1 MATKEQMETAKEEIR
16 RVQGNF
22 TRTSPAI
29 PARVQGEGAM
39 KVEHGASREREQYVE
54 VRHPEEARPT
64 PAQQRARREN
74 IEKAQEARRY
84 ENRTKRDLYER
95 AKELSIEGR
104 SKMSKQ
110 ELITALRER
119 R

>member
-1 MATKEQMETAKEEIR
+1 MATQKHIGSAREDIQNVREEWQR
-16 RVQGNF
+16 
-22 TRTSPAI
+22 
-29 PARVQGEGAM
+29 GALAGRSQ
-39 KVEHGASREREQYVE
+39 VGSEREE
-54 VRHPEEARPT
+54 GRPT

-95 AKELSIEGR
+95 AKELEIDGR
-104 SKMSKQ
+104 SKMSKR
-110 ELITALRER
+110 ELITALRKR

>member
-1 MATKEQMETAKEEIR
+1 MATEKHTGSAREHIHEARQEWQRGAPAER
-16 RVQGNF
+16 FQG
-22 TRTSPAI
+22 
-29 PARVQGEGAM
+29 G
-39 KVEHGASREREQYVE
+39 REREE
-54 VRHPEEARPT
+54 GGPT

-95 AKELSIEGR
+95 AKELDISGR
-104 SKMSKQ
+104 SKMSKH
-110 ELITALRER
+110 ELIAALRER

>member
-1 MATKEQMETAKEEIR
+1 MATEKHIGSAREHDVRSEWQR
-16 RVQGNF
+16 S
-22 TRTSPAI
+22 SPTDR
-29 PARVQGEGAM
+29 PLGG
-39 KVEHGASREREQYVE
+39 REREE
-54 VRHPEEARPT
+54 GGPT

-95 AKELSIEGR
+95 AKELDISGR
-104 SKMSKQ
+104 SKMSKH